1 MSVWDGEARRAATPD
16 ATDDASAQI
25 DTVVV
30 GGGQAGL
37 AVGYHLARRAHDF
50 VILEAGDEPGVAWR
64 NRWDSLRLFTPAG
77 FSHLPGMRFPGPGA
91 ALPSKDEMADYLSAY
106 AVRFGL
112 PVEFGVRV
120 DAVRR
125 ADDEFLISAAGRRW
139 RARNVVAA
147 TGPYAVARV
156 PEFAPALDPTVTQLT
171 AQSYRRPEQL
181 PDGPALV
188 VGAGNSGAEI
198 ALDLAP
204 TRPVWLSGPDVLQV
218 PRLGVA
224 AYRLMRLLG
233 PLWRAAGRGP
243 PGWGGFTPGR
253 GESPRPHR
261 GGDPSRAPDSRG
273 PRRAAPA
280 PRPAHAR
287 RGRCRVVRRISAGL
301 SMARPAAGRFDRA
314 PAAARRDRRERAR
327 PVLRGPAVP
336 VDHHLAPRRRRRAR
350 RPTRGRPPDAAPRRG
365 TPPTR
370 AGSEHSVAVAGDRCD
385 SHSTE
390 MERTGSR
397 VRIRTGRGSSR

>member
-112 PVEFGVRV
+112 PVELGVRV

-125 ADDEFLISAAGRRW
+125 VDDEFLISAAGRRW

-233 PLWRAAGRGP
+233 RFGAKRAEARLGGAGSPLGGVRVRDLTEAGIRRVPRTVGARDGLPLLADQRTLDVVAVVWCAGSRPDYRWLDLP
-243 PGWGGFTPGR
+243 PADSTARPPQRDGIAESEPGLYFVGLPFQSTITSHLVGGVG
-253 GESPRPHR
+253 H
-261 GGDPSRAPDSRG
+261 D
-273 PRRAAPA
+273 
-280 PRPAHAR
+280 AR
-287 RGRCRVVRRISAGL
+287 RVVDHLTR
-301 SMARPAAGRFDRA
+301 RPAAERRLHA
-314 PAAARRDRRERAR
+314 PARS
-327 PVLRGPAVP
+327 
-336 VDHHLAPRRRRRAR
+336 
-350 RPTRGRPPDAAPRRG
+350 TR
-365 TPPTR
+365 
-370 AGSEHSVAVAGDRCD
+370 SY
-385 SHSTE
+385 
-390 MERTGSR
+390 
-397 VRIRTGRGSSR
+397 